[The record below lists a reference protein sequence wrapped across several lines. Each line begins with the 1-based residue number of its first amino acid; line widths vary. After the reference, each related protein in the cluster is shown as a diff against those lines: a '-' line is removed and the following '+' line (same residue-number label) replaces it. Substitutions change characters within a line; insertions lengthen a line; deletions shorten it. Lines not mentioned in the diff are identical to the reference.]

1 MRAIFA
7 GTNEGI
13 FVLTDGGAERV
24 AACPRVRDFARAG
37 EIMLAAG
44 ADGVYRSHDGGRRWQ
59 RQGLEGLEVWA
70 LRGAPGG
77 DIYAVTQPAGLY
89 RSDDDGITWTA
100 VETLAEFPGAA
111 DWCVPIDPPLPGRA
125 RALVVDSH
133 NPARL
138 WVGVEVGGILRSTDG
153 GAHWQMTRPGGNP
166 DIHMLVAHPE
176 DPDEL
181 FVSTGYGRQDGIA
194 EMVEGNAG
202 VFRSRDG
209 GTTWQYAWAGITP
222 RYTRPLCID
231 PRPPYPLTVACAP
244 SPFSAHTDTG
254 GAGAMIFRSDD
265 RGASWRSLCDAAHT
279 PSAANFHG
287 LCPAAHGVGDV
298 LAGTDTGELWRID
311 AAAEWTLLASGL
323 PAVLSV
329 CDDVA

>member
-1 MRAIFA
+1 MRDIFA
-7 GTNEGI
+7 GTSKGI
-13 FVLTDGGAERV
+13 FLVRAGAAEPV
-24 AACPRVRDFARAG
+24 SDCPRVRDFWSAG
-37 EIMLAAG
+37 NIVIAATAAG
-44 ADGVYRSHDGGRRWQ
+44 IQRSRDGGRQWQ
-59 RQGLEGLEVWA
+59 PSGLEEFEVWA
-70 LRGAPGG
+70 LRPAPDGTL
-77 DIYAVTQPAGLY
+77 YAVTQPAGLY
-89 RSDDDGITWTA
+89 RSRDGGITWKA
-100 VETLAEFPGAA
+100 VEAFNAYPGAA
-111 DWCVPIDPPLPGRA
+111 EWCVPIDPPLPGRA
-125 RALVVDSH
+125 RALVIDQQD
-133 NPARL
+133 PTRL
-138 WVGVEVGGILRSTDG
+138 WVGVEVGGIMHSDDE
-153 GAHWQMTRPGGNP
+153 GAHWELTRPGDNP

-176 DPDEL
+176 NPDEL

-194 EMVEGNAG
+194 EMIEGNAG

-287 LCPAAHGVGDV
+287 LGPAAHGVGDV